1 MDKENF
7 FNAPYFASTNS
18 ETGDEDAAIAA
29 FTRLFSRSASIQ
41 QPLYILKEKRV
52 FSSSPESTL
61 GWPLSTP
68 SQAPSPPP
76 FVKAD
81 EDAWNLIYAAAGQV
95 ARMKMMMSMATAGVV
110 ANKNNGGLLGASRAF
125 AHPHCSPWG
134 TSDGDE
140 FFRQRPFCRNRGGN
154 ESCGSG
160 GGGCRA
166 RSPSFPQSAWPP
178 PQLQN
183 QSLQQHRP
191 NQPKPCN
198 VPVMKPVLVGG
209 SGGGCDGGG
218 GGATAGKRECA
229 GTGVFLP
236 RRYCNNPPE
245 SRKRQA
251 CSPANLPAR
260 MIQSS
265 SNKTFVPITPPAQV
279 EARINGGFVPHYE
292 MLMGGRNA
300 MIVGGQQ
307 RRSNIHGG
315 VMETVVNNPEVL
327 LPQEW
332 TY

>member
-7 FNAPYFASTNS
+7 FNAPYFPSQTHHHQHDAA
-18 ETGDEDAAIAA
+18 AAIAA
-29 FTRLFSRSASIQ
+29 LTRRLSRSATIQ

-52 FSSSPESTL
+52 FSGSPESTL

-68 SQAPSPPP
+68 SQTPSPPP
-76 FVKAD
+76 FLKSD

-95 ARMKMMMSMATAGVV
+95 ARMKMRMTTATATAGVV
-110 ANKNNGGLLGASRAF
+110 GNKNNRGFS
-125 AHPHCSPWG
+125 HPHCSPWG

-140 FFRQRPFCRNRGGN
+140 FFRQPQFCRNRGCN
-154 ESCGSG
+154 ESCGNNG
-160 GGGCRA
+160 GGT
-166 RSPSFPQSAWPP
+166 RSPCFPQSAWPP
-178 PQLQN
+178 PQN
-183 QSLQQHRP
+183 LQQHRQ

-198 VPVMKPVLVGG
+198 VPAMKAVVVGG

-251 CSPANLPAR
+251 SSPAR
-260 MIQSS
+260 MIQ
-265 SNKTFVPITPPAQV
+265 SNKTFVPISPPAEI
-279 EARINGGFVPHYE
+279 EARINGGFIPHYG
-292 MLMGGRNA
+292 MVMGGRN
-300 MIVGGQQ
+300 GGEQ
-307 RRSNIHGG
+307 RRSNIQGGG
-315 VMETVVNNPEVL
+315 VMESAVNNPEML